1 MPVHNKEIAS
11 KLNELADLL
20 DIKGENEFRVRSYR
34 NAARTISD
42 LSENIKD
49 YAEDNK
55 KLSALP
61 GIGKSMAEK
70 IKRYIKTGELT
81 QLKKLKKSMPESLLE
96 VMKLEQL
103 GPKRIKTLNRDLG
116 IKSVDELRSAAEKG
130 EIENLEGFGK
140 KTQEKILKEIEDYRQ
155 KGDFQR
161 FKWNEADDYVKPLT
175 SYLEKKLKH
184 VTVAGSYRRR
194 KETLG
199 DIDILATSANPD
211 KAMDYFVSYEEK
223 ERIIAKGKTKSS
235 IKLRSG
241 LQVDLRIVDKKCY
254 GAALLYFTGSKDH
267 NIALRKIAI
276 KKGYKISEYGMFEE
290 GKNIAGRT
298 EEEMYQQLNLRFIE
312 PELRENRGEINAS
325 LNNELPELVCLDD
338 IKGDLHTHTNATDG
352 KYSMEDMVKAA
363 LDKGYEYYAI
373 TDHSKKVAMAGG
385 LDEKKLAEQIEDI
398 EQLNSK
404 MSDIHI
410 LKSIEADI
418 LEDGTLDLSN
428 DILKEL
434 DLVVCSVHY
443 NRNLSKKKQTKRIIK
458 AMDNPYM
465 NILGHPTG
473 RLIGER
479 SEYDIDMEEIM
490 KEAKSHGC
498 FLEINAYPDRLDL
511 NDTNARMAKD
521 MGLKLSIST
530 DAHTIDNLNYM
541 QYGVAQARRGWLEK
555 SDVLNAHSLKKLKD
569 LLKR

>member
-70 IKRYIKTGELT
+70 IKTYIETGELT
-81 QLKKLKKSMPESLLE
+81 QLKELKKSMPESLLE

-223 ERIIAKGKTKSS
+223 ERIIAKGDTKSS

-290 GKNIAGRT
+290 EKNIAGRT

-352 KYSMEDMVKAA
+352 KYSMEDMVRAA
-363 LDKGYEYYAI
+363 VDKGYEYYAI

-521 MGLKLSIST
+521 MGMKLSIST